1 MQVPVLYNQ
10 RIVDLTMQQHGNV
23 EYMFDVALAV
33 GRGITDN
40 DIEAGLVFEIP
51 AVDNTASER
60 SISAVLRKFNNRPAS
75 ADNGLNIIAPPGG
88 IGYMEVGRNF
98 IVS

>member
-10 RIVDLTMQQHGNV
+10 RVVDLTMQQHGNV
-23 EYMFDVALAV
+23 EYLFDVALAV

-51 AVDNTASER
+51 TLDNTAVEK
-60 SISAVLRKFNNRPAS
+60 SISFVLRKFYNRPAS
-75 ADNGLNIIAPPGG
+75 ADNGLNNTAPPGG
-88 IGYMEVGRNF
+88 IGYMEIGRNF